1 MLSNDSSSPEQAGKR
16 LKYIRIHLLNLTRKE
31 LCTNTEVSIPA
42 LKAWELGLGGGLT
55 EKGTEKLIP
64 RIRELG
70 IYCSV
75 PWLLHGIGTAATYQ
89 TESLQTNAAEDTQIA
104 KELLCFRSQGN
115 TLTAVIKDDGMLPH
129 LPPDTL
135 VGGIIVNDLHTA
147 LEKECIIVTQDNEI
161 FVRILLAAKTAEQY
175 DLECVNQQPHL
186 TKKSIKNVKIKA
198 AAPIVWI
205 RRKE

>member
-16 LKYIRIHLLNLTRKE
+16 LKYIRIHLLNLTRNE
-31 LCTNTEVSIPA
+31 LCANTGVSIPA

-64 RIRELG
+64 RFHELG

-75 PWLLHGIGTAATYQ
+75 PWLLHGIGTAATFQ
-89 TESLQTNAAEDTQIA
+89 TESLQTNAAEDAQIA
-104 KELLCFRSQGN
+104 KELLSFRSQGN
-115 TLTAVIKDDGMLPH
+115 TLTTVIKDDGMLPT

-135 VGGIIVNDLHTA
+135 VGGIITNDLQTV
-147 LEKECIIVTQDNEI
+147 LEKDCIIVTQSNEI
-161 FVRILLAAKTAEQY
+161 FVRILVAAKEAEHY
-175 DLECVNQQPHL
+175 DLECANKQAYM

-198 AAPIVWI
+198 VAPIVWI
-205 RRKE
+205 RRKG